1 MAPELFDPVSDQRR
15 TLAELGPLYTEAV
28 DTYAF
33 AVIIS
38 ELLTGE
44 LPWAHCLFDQLRQ
57 KVRAPPGMSRR
68 SRCPPTRR

>member
-1 MAPELFDPVSDQRR
+1 MPVPRAFSLRLPAAPPRDQRR

-44 LPWAHCLFDQLRQ
+44 LPWAH
-57 KVRAPPGMSRR
+57 
-68 SRCPPTRR
+68 